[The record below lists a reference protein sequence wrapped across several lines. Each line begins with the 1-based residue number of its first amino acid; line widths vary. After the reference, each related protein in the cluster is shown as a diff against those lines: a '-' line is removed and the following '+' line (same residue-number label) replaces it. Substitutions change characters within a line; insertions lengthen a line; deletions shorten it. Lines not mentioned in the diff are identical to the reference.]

1 MSRLLQQ
8 KIDASLSIEV
18 WHFEE
23 SEAFFWSELPLG
35 AEDAAAIRSLRLE
48 RRRLERLACRM
59 ALLDLLRA
67 LSLTP
72 DLRNL
77 SYDEHGKPHLGD
89 LHISFSHS
97 GNYAAVAIST
107 ECPVGID
114 IEVLGE
120 RVGRVYQRF
129 LNKKELSE
137 CDTADLSQLHYYWG
151 AKEAIYKAT
160 RVDDPF
166 EGITIRPSE
175 SLGIVHK
182 KTGTEKYRLYL
193 EYLED
198 FCLVAA
204 RPL

>member
-18 WHFEE
+18 WRFEE

-35 AEDAAAIRSLRLE
+35 EADAAAIRSLRLE

-59 ALLDLLRA
+59 ALLDLLRS

-72 DLRNL
+72 DLKGL
-77 SYDEHGKPHLGD
+77 TYDEQGKPHLED

-97 GNYAAVAIST
+97 GDYAAVAMST

-114 IEVLGE
+114 IEVMGE
-120 RVGRVYQRF
+120 RVGRLYQRF
-129 LNKKELSE
+129 LNEEELAE
-137 CDTADLSQLHYYWG
+137 CNSSDLSQLHYYWG

-166 EGITIRPSE
+166 EEITIRPSE
-175 SLGIVHK
+175 NRGIVHK
-182 KTGTEKYRLYL
+182 KTGTERYRLYHQII
-193 EYLED
+193 EGC
-198 FCLVAA
+198 CLIVA
-204 RPL
+204 RP